1 MEVFL
6 SVGRTSTQAQEDF
19 VTAVEKMLRAQ
30 GLEPRTA
37 GRTSF
42 SSDQPLKHIRA
53 LMQKCVGTVII
64 AFERIYIERGVDRRG
79 NAKATDLDRA
89 KLPTVWNQVEAALAY
104 AQGHPLLVIVENG
117 VKSEGLLEK
126 GYDWYVQWVD
136 INPGALNEAEFH
148 GVLADWK
155 QKLGA
160 SKSSALVLNDSTT
173 IGQLIAGMKP
183 SHLWSTLAALAAV
196 IGTVATLAFQ
206 VGKSAAANPAAPPA
220 SSASYQTGQSLRSG
234 PAGER

>member
-6 SVGRTSTQAQEDF
+6 SIGRTSTQAQEDF
-19 VTAVEKMLRAQ
+19 ATAVEKMLRAQ
-30 GLEPRTA
+30 GLDPRTA

-42 SSDQPLKHIRA
+42 SSGQPLAHIRG
-53 LMQKCVGTVII
+53 LMQKCAGTVIV
-64 AFERIYIERGVDRRG
+64 AFERLYIERGVDRRG
-79 NAKATDLDRA
+79 NAKATDLDGA

-117 VKSEGLLEK
+117 IKSEGLLEK

-136 INPGALNEAEFH
+136 ISPGALTEAEFQ
-148 GVLADWK
+148 GVFADWK

-160 SKSSALVLNDSTT
+160 SKRVAVVPDELTV
-173 IGQLIAGMKP
+173 GQLIASMKP

-206 VGKSAAANPAAPPA
+206 VGKSVTASPTAAP
-220 SSASYQTGQSLRSG
+220 SNSALHQTGPSLRSG